1 MFQEFYGFTS
11 TPFSRGLPTSKLFG
25 ASGQA
30 ELKARLSYLLG
41 ERGIALIT
49 GEIGSGKSTALRA
62 FVDGLDPTRSAVV
75 YAANPLIGIT
85 GLYREMLT
93 QLGEPVPLL
102 RQQMVLALR
111 RAFDVL
117 SNERKKTPI
126 LIVDEA
132 HLLDQRMLEELRLLL
147 NVRMDSQAAAALILV
162 GHTELRRGVP
172 FGSRLSIHEALWQR
186 IGVRFHLRP
195 LDLTETGAYI
205 RHQVDIA
212 GYRGTALFGDGFV
225 AKTFD
230 YTKGIPRQINLVCTH
245 ALMAG
250 CAQQKPILDEAV
262 FRQVVADL
270 ETAT

>member
-1 MFQEFYGFTS
+1 MFQEFYGFAT
-11 TPFSRGLPTSKLFG
+11 TPFSRGLPTSKLFL
-25 ASGQA
+25 ASGQE
-30 ELKARLSYLLG
+30 ELKARLSFLLR

-62 FVDGLDPTRSAVV
+62 FVDSLDPTRVSVV
-75 YAANPLIGIT
+75 YTANPLIGSA

-93 QLGEPVPLL
+93 QLGEPVPFQ

-111 RAFDVL
+111 RACDTL
-117 SNERKKTPI
+117 THERKRTPI

-162 GHTELRRGVP
+162 GHTELRRTL
-172 FGSRLSIHEALWQR
+172 RLSIHEALWQR
-186 IGVRFHLRP
+186 TLVRFHLRA

-205 RHQVDIA
+205 RHQVEVA
-212 GYRGTALFGDGFV
+212 GYRGTALFSDGFI
-225 AKTFD
+225 AKAFD

-245 ALMAG
+245 ALLAG
-250 CAQQKPILDEAV
+250 CAQQKQVLDETI
-262 FRQVVADL
+262 FRQVINDL